1 MPSAQTVFVSE
12 YFCAMF
18 TVKCVERWKP
28 LLQDKNSSRVCY
40 FLFLFFWTVW
50 QMAAAQTQNILD
62 VYSCRSSVAWDITQC
77 HYLVNKNY
85 GKMQKECVKAHLKT

>member
-1 MPSAQTVFVSE
+1 MQNSLAAPAEAKNNSTVHHFTIKMPSAQTVFVSE

-40 FLFLFFWTVW
+40 FLFLFF
-50 QMAAAQTQNILD
+50 
-62 VYSCRSSVAWDITQC
+62 
-77 HYLVNKNY
+77 
-85 GKMQKECVKAHLKT
+85 